1 MAEEEETLLERIH
14 ALNEMFPRPVKQ
26 AAFTAV
32 SLLKSLIS
40 GVRSVT
46 WFACSTSAILL
57 LPISLE
63 VERQQYHEQMKRQ
76 ERNILLG
83 PDSNPIL

>member
-1 MAEEEETLLERIH
+1 MADEDETLLERIYG
-14 ALNEMFPRPVKQ
+14 LNEMFPRPVKQ
-26 AAFTAV
+26 AANTTV
-32 SLLKSLIS
+32 SLFKSLIS

-83 PDSNPIL
+83 PDSNPI

>member
-1 MAEEEETLLERIH
+1 MADEDETLLERIYG
-14 ALNEMFPRPVKQ
+14 LNEMFPNPVKQ
-26 AAFTAV
+26 AAFSTV
-32 SLLKSLIS
+32 SFFKTVISAAKSA
-40 GVRSVT
+40 T
-46 WFACSTSAILL
+46 WFTCSTAAILL

-83 PDSNPIL
+83 PESNPLE